1 MFVTSHPLF
10 RLPVFI
16 MGVAAALL
24 TLRGVE
30 YPQVR
35 SGILQDIFPYI
46 FPSSGDMRS
55 VTETNPS
62 VWASKTDRSSLL
74 LILVILYT
82 TVNSS
87 CDLKVGLRKHLMF
100 FTMTCLYCSFPTSM
114 STPSC
119 SSATCSWWCCWAS
132 PRMRGSPSSPGCVTP
147 GCVSSWASIPWHF
160 TCSMIQ

>member
-1 MFVTSHPLF
+1 MLLVHIGDGRLEMFVTTHPLF

-35 SGILQDIFPYI
+35 SGLLQDIFPVSCP
-46 FPSSGDMRS
+46 PSSDMRS

-87 CDLKVGLRKHLMF
+87 CNLKVGFTKNLM
-100 FTMTCLYCSFPTSM
+100 Y
-114 STPSC
+114 
-119 SSATCSWWCCWAS
+119 
-132 PRMRGSPSSPGCVTP
+132 
-147 GCVSSWASIPWHF
+147 I
-160 TCSMIQ
+160 

>member
-1 MFVTSHPLF
+1 MQALPLMLLVHIGDGRLENFVTSHPLF

-87 CDLKVGLRKHLMF
+87 CDLKV
-100 FTMTCLYCSFPTSM
+100 S
-114 STPSC
+114 
-119 SSATCSWWCCWAS
+119 
-132 PRMRGSPSSPGCVTP
+132 
-147 GCVSSWASIPWHF
+147 
-160 TCSMIQ
+160 